1 MGFAEDLLGLTVAGP
16 RAFHHPKHCGQCSP
30 YGTTPTLTSM
40 EADPKGT
47 TSPILSS
54 LEAAEAALLR
64 ILALSADTASS
75 LAAYDIGGVNKCR
88 DEFLVQVQ
96 VAKSGL
102 LDAIKGLKK

>member
-1 MGFAEDLLGLTVAGP
+1 MEAGP
-16 RAFHHPKHCGQCSP
+16 Q
-30 YGTTPTLTSM
+30 GTTKL
-40 EADPKGT
+40 
-47 TSPILSS
+47 ILSS

-64 ILALSADTASS
+64 ILTLSADTASS

-88 DEFLVQVQ
+88 DEFLLQVQ